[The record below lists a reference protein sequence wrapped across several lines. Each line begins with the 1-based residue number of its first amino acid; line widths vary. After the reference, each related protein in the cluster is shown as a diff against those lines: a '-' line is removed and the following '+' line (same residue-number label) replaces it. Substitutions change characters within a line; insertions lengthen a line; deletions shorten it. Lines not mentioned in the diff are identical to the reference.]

1 MPVTSPNRT
10 RQSPKP
16 KELQFQKMVADI
28 SSELLRTPL
37 EQLDRTTNYALMRVG
52 TFFDADRSYVFQ
64 FSDCLDT
71 FANTHEWCA
80 EGVLPYLS
88 PNIELPIGR
97 FPWLIPKV
105 LRRETVQIRDPGALP
120 EDAAQE
126 RDTFIARGTR
136 SLLILPLASDTR
148 SYGFFGLDSV
158 RAPCSWSRR
167 RIEMLVVVGQVIVSA
182 LIKKNLDTALLQ
194 QARLQGITSEIATS
208 FVNLKVEDA
217 DREIDEALT
226 QIGSFFDADRA
237 YVFRFGADRLTLEN
251 TNEWCSEGV
260 EPRISSQRQI
270 AIEDYPGWIIDP
282 ITAGEVV
289 HRPDLSQS
297 ATAATR
303 DPLPFDGGIRSLLI
317 IPLLWDEGLFGFFG
331 LETMRRHL
339 SWTEKQIGVLQL
351 FSKII
356 AGTFAQKQAE
366 TDQRLAAVAFESQE
380 GMLVTDAGG
389 IVQRAN
395 LAFTKITSW
404 GTEDV
409 VGKSIDLLK
418 SDRRE
423 DLFGANI
430 KLWLRTTGT
439 WSGEVW
445 VRSKDGNVVPVWL
458 SVSVVKDEHAEV
470 AHYVFMLTDVS
481 QRKANEEEINK
492 LAFYDSLTQLPNRR
506 LLLIR
511 LHNAVKPSTRTLPHR
526 AVLLIDLDNFNG
538 INNTAGYHI
547 GDLLLQQVAVRV
559 LGSVPTDS
567 MVGRSG
573 GDEFLVV
580 LEGLNDDRL
589 IASEQAMAVAGQIQN
604 ELNQP
609 YRIYDSPYQISAS
622 IGVAVFNEYRDRVS
636 EILKQAELA
645 IYHAKAGGRNV
656 VCLFEPR
663 MQIVATARAA
673 LEAELKTAVRE
684 QQFVL
689 HYQSQ
694 VDVRGA
700 ITGAETLI
708 RWEHPAL
715 GLVSPDAFIPMAEET
730 GLIVPLGRWVLR
742 TACEQLALWSTQPQM
757 AAITLSINVSACEF
771 GHAEFVDGVLSV
783 LEETGADPSRLKLEL
798 TESLLVYDIEDLGV
812 KMETLKAAGVGF
824 SLDDFGT
831 GYSSLSRLKRL
842 PLDQLK
848 IDRNFIRNLLVDSK
862 DVAVTRMVIALG
874 ESMGLNVIAEGVDS
888 EEQRNALEQMGCFS
902 YQGYLFSRP
911 VPLLE
916 FEGMIG
922 RTPES
927 RTGPDSAVAAG
938 RFVN

>member
-1 MPVTSPNRT
+1 
-10 RQSPKP
+10 
-16 KELQFQKMVADI
+16 
-28 SSELLRTPL
+28 
-37 EQLDRTTNYALMRVG
+37 
-52 TFFDADRSYVFQ
+52 
-64 FSDCLDT
+64 
-71 FANTHEWCA
+71 
-80 EGVLPYLS
+80 
-88 PNIELPIGR
+88 
-97 FPWLIPKV
+97 
-105 LRRETVQIRDPGALP
+105 
-120 EDAAQE
+120 
-126 RDTFIARGTR
+126 
-136 SLLILPLASDTR
+136 
-148 SYGFFGLDSV
+148 
-158 RAPCSWSRR
+158 
-167 RIEMLVVVGQVIVSA
+167 
-182 LIKKNLDTALLQ
+182 
-194 QARLQGITSEIATS
+194 
-208 FVNLKVEDA
+208 
-217 DREIDEALT
+217 
-226 QIGSFFDADRA
+226 
-237 YVFRFGADRLTLEN
+237 
-251 TNEWCSEGV
+251 
-260 EPRISSQRQI
+260 
-270 AIEDYPGWIIDP
+270 
-282 ITAGEVV
+282 
-289 HRPDLSQS
+289 
-297 ATAATR
+297 
-303 DPLPFDGGIRSLLI
+303 
-317 IPLLWDEGLFGFFG
+317 
-331 LETMRRHL
+331 
-339 SWTEKQIGVLQL
+339 
-351 FSKII
+351 
-356 AGTFAQKQAE
+356 
-366 TDQRLAAVAFESQE
+366 
-380 GMLVTDAGG
+380 
-389 IVQRAN
+389 
-395 LAFTKITSW
+395 
-404 GTEDV
+404 
-409 VGKSIDLLK
+409 
-418 SDRRE
+418 
-423 DLFGANI
+423 
-430 KLWLRTTGT
+430 
-439 WSGEVW
+439 
-445 VRSKDGNVVPVWL
+445 
-458 SVSVVKDEHAEV
+458 
-470 AHYVFMLTDVS
+470 
-481 QRKANEEEINK
+481 
-492 LAFYDSLTQLPNRR
+492 
-506 LLLIR
+506 
-511 LHNAVKPSTRTLPHR
+511 
-526 AVLLIDLDNFNG
+526 
-538 INNTAGYHI
+538 
-547 GDLLLQQVAVRV
+547 
-559 LGSVPTDS
+559 
-567 MVGRSG
+567 
-573 GDEFLVV
+573 
-580 LEGLNDDRL
+580 
-589 IASEQAMAVAGQIQN
+589 
-604 ELNQP
+604 
-609 YRIYDSPYQISAS
+609 
-622 IGVAVFNEYRDRVS
+622 
-636 EILKQAELA
+636 
-645 IYHAKAGGRNV
+645 